1 MVIISKWALFLCC
14 QWDWNFMKE
23 LLYLIVKNGVS
34 LFLASMYH
42 KQFSLSTEIV
52 ALQIH
57 WHDLAQYD
65 EKLNNMPLLCIR
77 IWEFEASSCVEE
89 FTNCWSSKRNACVIY
104 PVHYHNLKNKQIYW
118 RGSWHVLVGTCKVLL
133 WAAWKLNL
141 PWFGLKPTNTS
152 STFQHCIQV
161 RKSPLS
167 SKVYAFLFQQLQ
179 RVQCFIPQI
188 AFSLINPS
196 QLNISLY
203 ILYTFSKVWARRICS
218 SRASLIGDHSLCS
231 CDL

>member
-1 MVIISKWALFLCC
+1 MYS
-14 QWDWNFMKE
+14 
-23 LLYLIVKNGVS
+23 IVKNGVP

-65 EKLNNMPLLCIR
+65 EKLITCLYCAV
-77 IWEFEASSCVEE
+77 EFEASSSVEE
-89 FTNCWSSKRNACVIY
+89 STNCWSSKRNASIIY
-104 PVHYHNLKNKQIYW
+104 PAHYHNLQNKQIYW
-118 RGSWHVLVGTCKVLL
+118 RGSWHVLVGTCKALL

-179 RVQCFIPQI
+179 RVQCFIP
-188 AFSLINPS
+188 P
-196 QLNISLY
+196 NIFLPNKPFTTEHQFVYSPYCSLY
-203 ILYTFSKVWARRICS
+203 IF
-218 SRASLIGDHSLCS
+218 
-231 CDL
+231 

>member
-1 MVIISKWALFLCC
+1 
-14 QWDWNFMKE
+14 
-23 LLYLIVKNGVS
+23 
-34 LFLASMYH
+34 
-42 KQFSLSTEIV
+42 
-52 ALQIH
+52 
-57 WHDLAQYD
+57 
-65 EKLNNMPLLCIR
+65 MP
-77 IWEFEASSCVEE
+77 
-89 FTNCWSSKRNACVIY
+89 VIY
-104 PVHYHNLKNKQIYW
+104 PVHCHNLKNKQIYW

-188 AFSLINPS
+188 SFSLINPS